1 MCLSLHNN
9 GDENY
14 FYVNKTETCKFKGND
29 NICWYNFCLK
39 SLSKYFTKDE
49 QSDIS
54 LNGTVYNFSVRHSS
68 VKKEDILNV
77 YEYLMVKN
85 SIK

>member
-1 MCLSLHNN
+1 MCLSLHYN

-14 FYVNKTETCKFKGND
+14 LYVNKTETCKFKGND

-54 LNGTVYNFSVRHSS
+54 LNGTVYNFSVSS